1 MSIENAKALLAKA
14 SNDPELFEILNSA
27 DNEGFEQ
34 IAKEAGFPC
43 KVEDVHE
50 VLKSSEERTDE
61 ELDSVVGG
69 TANVYRQSYNDLNK
83 FRRLPPGSTLIFPPI
98 IPETE

>member
-1 MSIENAKALLAKA
+1 MSTENAKALLTKA
-14 SNDPELFEILNSA
+14 SNDPELFEKFNSA
-27 DNEGFEQ
+27 GNEEFEQ

-50 VLKSSEERTDE
+50 VLKTSGERKDE

-69 TANVYRQSYNDLNK
+69 NANVYQPSYNDLNK
-83 FRRLPPGSTLIFPPI
+83 FRNLSPNSKLIFPPI
-98 IPETE
+98 IPDTE

>member
-1 MSIENAKALLAKA
+1 MSIENAKALLTKA
-14 SNDPELFEILNSA
+14 SNDPELFEKLNSA
-27 DNEGFEQ
+27 GNEGFEQ

-50 VLKSSEERTDE
+50 VLKTSGERTDE

-69 TANVYRQSYNDLNK
+69 TANAYQPSYNGLDK
-83 FRRLPPGSTLIFPPI
+83 FRRVSPGETLSFPPI